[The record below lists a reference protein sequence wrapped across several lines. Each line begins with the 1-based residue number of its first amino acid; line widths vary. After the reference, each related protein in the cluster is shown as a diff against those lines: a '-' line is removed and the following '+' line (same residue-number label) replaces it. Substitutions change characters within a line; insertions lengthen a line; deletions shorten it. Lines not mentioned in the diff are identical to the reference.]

1 MVPRWSHSERKVEAS
16 GWSPP
21 LQTMCSLM
29 TVQLCAV
36 RAARRST
43 CQLDCCTASR
53 CQMVPTHRAQ
63 GLATGGEPAAW
74 RRAGLS
80 DGQLLCLCGATGTAA
95 RCWSPTS
102 RQAASRDQQ
111 TRCLRPARGLCWRC
125 GAAERSRAAASMRPG
140 HDCRHS
146 SMLSAAFDART
157 PNAVRKFKQLVSRV
171 KHAALRD
178 GIWMGRAAHAGSAT

>member
-53 CQMVPTHRAQ
+53 CQMVPKHRAQ

-80 DGQLLCLCGATGTAA
+80 DGQLLCLCGATAA

-125 GAAERSRAAASMRPG
+125 GAAERSRAAVSMRPEPTTAG
-140 HDCRHS
+140 
-146 SMLSAAFDART
+146 T
-157 PNAVRKFKQLVSRV
+157 
-171 KHAALRD
+171 
-178 GIWMGRAAHAGSAT
+178 AHALQPSTRERQTVFESSNNWFRG

>member
-1 MVPRWSHSERKVEAS
+1 MASVVCRACKGPPPSKAVARSLYSQRVSGVLVVPRRSHSERKVEAS

-36 RAARRST
+36 RTARRST

-53 CQMVPTHRAQ
+53 CQMVPKHRAQ

-80 DGQLLCLCGATGTAA
+80 DGQLLCLCGATAA

-111 TRCLRPARGLCWRC
+111 TGCLRPARGLCWRC

-146 SMLSAAFDART
+146 SMLSAASDART
-157 PNAVRKFKQLVSRV
+157 PNGV
-171 KHAALRD
+171 
-178 GIWMGRAAHAGSAT
+178 